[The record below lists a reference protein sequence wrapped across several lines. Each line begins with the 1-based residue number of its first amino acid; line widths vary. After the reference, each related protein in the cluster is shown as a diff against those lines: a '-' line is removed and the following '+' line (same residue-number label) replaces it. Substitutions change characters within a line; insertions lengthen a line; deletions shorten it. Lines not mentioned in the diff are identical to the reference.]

1 MKDGATGES
10 RLLTFADSDADEAV
24 TESGPSD
31 GLPHSFGGL
40 CAAAD
45 GTIYMLGGSPAEPAA
60 VPRNT
65 RRRKVGVAALLVAVG
80 GLAGLVASRQMM
92 RPRAGEIKVQEESP
106 STPSKVLSSSDMRLL
121 YSKHARLS
129 LDPKAECAWLSSTLG
144 LDAHFTNVSESTTQG
159 THLCAE
165 LCEAMTLNGVAL
177 SDSKSWGT
185 NAGSMKPVRARARR
199 PPPPVPPPPLPPSL
213 SSSSSLHTN
222 PHHHKHRASTP
233 RRRTG
238 SSTGCPCT
246 IV

>member
-1 MKDGATGES
+1 MSAEW
-10 RLLTFADSDADEAV
+10 L
-24 TESGPSD
+24 
-31 GLPHSFGGL
+31 
-40 CAAAD
+40 AAAED
-45 GTIYMLGGSPAEPAA
+45 YGSCPSALPEVEEPAEPAA

-185 NAGSMKPVRARARR
+185 NAGSMKPVSARARATTAARTLR
-199 PPPPVPPPPLPPSL
+199 PAR
-213 SSSSSLHTN
+213 TIRIN
-222 PHHHKHRASTP
+222 TTP
-233 RRRTG
+233 
-238 SSTGCPCT
+238 
-246 IV
+246 